1 MRYLLQ
7 IIEEKKETLTKP
19 NLKLVNKFY
28 NKIKGDGYFVDGKNI
43 MKLQEIATPEV
54 CTFLLECI
62 QKYDEITREYQ
73 AHHDVIS
80 LRSVWA
86 VLAFSREKNVL
97 DYFHRLILGE
107 SLNKRFY
114 LHYLLS
120 YFRYDYVK
128 HPYTDMLIDF
138 YENLSKKLT
147 SYKLMEALDIAP
159 PDKFEWYVMIKLI
172 NFGEWFTT
180 NGLTK
185 EQMEKQYTM
194 TIFFGSPGTLHS
206 TFQIEIQNSLSEKRQ
221 KIRFDEF
228 SDSGVFTINVNDKE
242 FQIPNVYKLDLFLKE
257 AENYFDTT
265 FQTDKPAYISVSKG
279 INKKTIEKWVKN
291 RFVIC
296 EYKL

>member
-7 IIEEKKETLTKP
+7 IIEEKKESLSKP
-19 NLKLVNKFY
+19 ILKLVNKFY

-62 QKYDEITREYQ
+62 QKYDETTREYREQ
-73 AHHDVIS
+73 HDVIS

-107 SLNKRFY
+107 SLNKSFY

-120 YFRYDYVK
+120 YFRHEHVK

-147 SYKLMEALDIAP
+147 SYKLMEALDIAL

-180 NGLTK
+180 NGLTEK
-185 EQMEKQYTM
+185 QMEKQYTM

-206 TFQIEIQNSLSEKRQ
+206 TFQIEIQNSMSAKRQ

-228 SDSGVFTINVNDKE
+228 SDSGVFTINVNEKALQVPDLCR
-242 FQIPNVYKLDLFLKE
+242 LDLFLRE

-265 FQTDKPAYISVSKG
+265 FQTDKPAYLSVSKG
-279 INKKTIEKWVKN
+279 INKKRIEKWVKN
-291 RFVIC
+291 RFVSC
-296 EYKL
+296 DG